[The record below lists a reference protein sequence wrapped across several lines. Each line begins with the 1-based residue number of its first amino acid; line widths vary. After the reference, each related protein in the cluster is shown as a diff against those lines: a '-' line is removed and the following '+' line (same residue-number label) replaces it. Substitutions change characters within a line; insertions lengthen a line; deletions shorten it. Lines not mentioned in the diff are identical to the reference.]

1 MKDLKTKKIK
11 VCQVSGI
18 PLAVR
23 FLLLNQIK
31 NLQKQGYDVSVVCS
45 PDKWIKEIEQEGV
58 PVKPIKMTRRIS
70 PFLDLITLIKLIFY
84 FRKQK
89 FDIVH
94 TSTPKPGFLGALAAK
109 IVGVPI
115 IIHSNFGFYFKK
127 DSSWFNKKL
136 FLLIEKTTA
145 KYCDLVFLVG
155 RSDIKTALKENI
167 YPSDK
172 IRYLGGWVDLDRFN
186 PDRFNQEFVERKKR
200 ELKINDQAKVIGI
213 NARLVRDKGY
223 YELFKA
229 FSEVLKEF
237 PQALLLIIGPEEP
250 EKKDRINPDLV
261 FKEFGIEKNVLFLGE
276 RTDVDEI
283 YPLMDVFVLPSYR
296 EGVGISV
303 LEALAMERPVIATD
317 VGGIPDSV
325 EHLKTGI
332 LIPSKNTDKL
342 MKSLIFILNN
352 PDQAKKLGQEGRKK
366 IIKEF
371 NQEFVF
377 ERMGREYHRL
387 ISEKLSEK
395 LPVQK

>member
-1 MKDLKTKKIK
+1 MRNLKTKRIR
-11 VCQVSGI
+11 VCQISSI

-23 FLLLNQIK
+23 FLLLSQIK
-31 NLQKQGYDVSVVCS
+31 NLQKQDYDLFVVCS
-45 PDKWIKEIEQEGV
+45 PGKWIEDIKNKGII
-58 PVKPIKMTRRIS
+58 VKTIKITRKMS
-70 PFLDLITLIKLIFY
+70 LFSDLITFIKLVFY

-94 TSTPKPGFLGALAAK
+94 TSMPKPGLLGTLAAK

-115 IIHSNFGFYFKK
+115 IIHSNFGFYFEE
-127 DSSWFNKKL
+127 DSPWFNKKF
-136 FLLIEKTTA
+136 FLLIEKITA
-145 KYCDLVFLVG
+145 KCCDLIFLVG

-167 YPSDK
+167 YPFDK

-186 PDRFNQEFVERKKR
+186 PDRFNQEFIERKKR
-200 ELKINDQAKVIGI
+200 ELNIPQNVKIIGI
-213 NARLVRDKGY
+213 NARLVKDKGY

-229 FSEVLKEF
+229 FSEVLKKF
-237 PQALLLIIGPEEP
+237 PQALLLIIGSEEP

-261 FKEFGIEKNVLFLGE
+261 FKEFGIENNVLYLGE

-283 YPLMDVFVLPSYR
+283 YPLMDIFVLPSYR

-303 LEALAMERPVIATD
+303 LEALAMERPVIATN

-342 MKSLIFILNN
+342 IKSLIFILNN
-352 PDQAKKLGQEGRKK
+352 LDQAKKLGKEGRRK
-366 IIKEF
+366 IIREF
-371 NQEFVF
+371 NQKFVF
-377 ERMGREYHRL
+377 ERMGREYQRL
-387 ISEKLSEK
+387 ISEKLS
-395 LPVQK
+395 VQK